1 MYGFKN
7 FRNISVS
14 SPFSCRKAEIYLGIF
29 TCGVLQLNMASHE
42 NFVPNTQSQGKTN
55 SVNIGSSQ
63 SIPET
68 QDIVIIICVYTEIN
82 YFWNISKFYSQFAI
96 ILESFLIF

>member
-1 MYGFKN
+1 MYGFKK

-14 SPFSCRKAEIYLGIF
+14 SPFPCRKAEIYLSIF
-29 TCGVLQLNMASHE
+29 THGVLQLNMVSHK
-42 NFVPNTQSQGKTN
+42 NFVPDTQSQGKTN

-68 QDIVIIICVYTEIN
+68 QNIVIIICVYIEIIIFGIFQN
-82 YFWNISKFYSQFAI
+82 SVHSLSSYFRVS
-96 ILESFLIF
+96 